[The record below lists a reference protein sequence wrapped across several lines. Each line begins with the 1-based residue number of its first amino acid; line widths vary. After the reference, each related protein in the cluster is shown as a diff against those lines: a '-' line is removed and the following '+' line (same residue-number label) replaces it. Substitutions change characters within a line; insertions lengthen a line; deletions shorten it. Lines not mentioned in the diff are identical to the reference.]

1 LKIWID
7 ADAAPRDVKEIVFR
21 AARRLEIETVLVANQ
36 WISTPINNPF
46 VRAVRVAGG
55 PDVADHHIAEHAEAG
70 DVAVT
75 ADVPLAARLVEKRV
89 IVIDVRGQEYSEEN
103 VGERLAV
110 RDFMDGLRGA
120 GIETSGP
127 RPYNPKDKAAFAAAL
142 DRALTRA
149 ARAAKAAPPKI

>member
-21 AARRLEIETVLVANQ
+21 AARRLEIEAVLVANQ

-75 ADVPLAARLVEKRV
+75 ADVPLAARLVEKKV
-89 IVIDVRGQEYSEEN
+89 IVIDVRGQQYSEEN

-120 GIETSGP
+120 GVETSGP

-149 ARAAKAAPPKI
+149 AKAARSNAPKT